1 MKDDTMDTTNAYPTP
16 DEQMSIVKDYFK
28 KVGAGDPT
36 LLDLFTDDAQAFF
49 PKRGVMNG
57 KAEFVTFVQALGA
70 AVSRFFHDRELMV
83 FTQGGNRTVVE
94 GLEVGELADGTPFP
108 GGAKSGGRFCN
119 VFEFR
124 GSLISRMHVYADP
137 DLAGKDNDL
146 VPWS

>member
-1 MKDDTMDTTNAYPTP
+1 MDTTNDYPTS

-49 PKRGVMNG
+49 PKRGVING
-57 KAEFVTFVQALGA
+57 KGEFVTFVQALGA
-70 AVSRFFHDRELMV
+70 AVSRFFHDPELMV

-94 GLEVGELADGTPFP
+94 GIEVGELADGTPFP
-108 GGAKSGGRFCN
+108 GDAKSAGRFCN

-124 GSLISRMHVYADP
+124 GSLISRMHIYADP
-137 DLAGKDNDL
+137 DLAGKHNDL
-146 VPWS
+146 FAWS